1 MVDDVLAIWG
11 NLGAGGKWGHAKGKW
26 GSPNIKAELRM
37 SPYETRKKSDASQK
51 RPFTNN
57 PQAPVVLCMDK
68 INRSADAHNFR
79 REVVNFLDPTAGT
92 QPRK

>member
-1 MVDDVLAIWG
+1 MVDDVPAIWG
-11 NLGAGGKWGHAKGKW
+11 NLGAGGKWGLAKGKW
-26 GSPNIKAELRM
+26 GSSNIKAELRM
-37 SPYETRKKSDASQK
+37 SPYETPKKSDASQK

-68 INRSADAHNFR
+68 INRSAGPHNFR
-79 REVVNFLDPTAGT
+79 REVVPRSNCRN